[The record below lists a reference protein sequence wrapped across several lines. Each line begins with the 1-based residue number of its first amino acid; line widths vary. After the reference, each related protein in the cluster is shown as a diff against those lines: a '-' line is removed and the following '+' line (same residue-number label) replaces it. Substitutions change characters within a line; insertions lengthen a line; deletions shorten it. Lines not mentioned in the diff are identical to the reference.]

1 MAGVPASSHGSG
13 GAASGLTKLF
23 ATTLGAS
30 GIAAGHGTL
39 LIYILAQSAL
49 AGVSEAFTVRVNGD
63 SGANYDAAYM
73 GVTAGTT
80 AAQGTQLAQTA
91 WGALGLVHGST
102 GTDNYPS
109 A

>member
-23 ATTLGAS
+23 ATTLGATGSLDTGAS

-91 WGALGLVHGST
+91 WGALGLVH
-102 GTDNYPS
+102 
-109 A
+109 